1 VNVECFEIS
10 AADYP
15 FGKSIHVS
23 GLQAVSLP
31 TITCVQ
37 TMLSSVYQWHMKIK
51 WSTYSSLVGTGVE
64 LRDVIETDGFSI
76 YPF

>member
-1 VNVECFEIS
+1 
-10 AADYP
+10 
-15 FGKSIHVS
+15 
-23 GLQAVSLP
+23 
-31 TITCVQ
+31 
-37 TMLSSVYQWHMKIK
+37 MKIK